1 MNYVQVIIWTH
12 QIKLVFK
19 MTEVVLELTPDP
31 YMYIFFE
38 NGTTCGI
45 SNCSNRYSIAN
56 KKYLKYYDTKQE
68 STRICLDSN
77 NFNGCAMPKF
87 LPTSGFK
94 WVDPNESEL
103 NK

>member
-1 MNYVQVIIWTH
+1 MNYVQVII
-12 QIKLVFK
+12 LVFK

-68 STRICLDSN
+68 STHICLDSN